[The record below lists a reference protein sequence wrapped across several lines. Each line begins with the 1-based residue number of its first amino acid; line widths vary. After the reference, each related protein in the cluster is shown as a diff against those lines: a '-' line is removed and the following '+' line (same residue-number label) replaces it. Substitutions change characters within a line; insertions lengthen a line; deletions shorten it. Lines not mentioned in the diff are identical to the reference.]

1 MFSFGAGPP
10 PSTFAAAAAGGGG
23 NGSLRDH
30 SRVAAAAA
38 SADHRA
44 ARPPSKFSK
53 RSPIPKRVPDSPSH
67 APPVG
72 LRGASAPTESSS
84 PASPSKALGAQS
96 SAAPQLAR
104 RWPSNFVKRSP
115 ITKPARPAGQG
126 GDASHQLPLPLEDE
140 PEQVLQKKPSSRKAG
155 TSPVAEASAAEGP
168 SPLASLPVA
177 EDLARKTVQELKQLA
192 KERGHKG
199 YSKLNKGQLVELLDA
214 AH

>member
-10 PSTFAAAAAGGGG
+10 PSTAGGG

-30 SRVAAAAA
+30 NRVAAAAA

-44 ARPPSKFSK
+44 AGRPARPPSTFAK
-53 RSPIPKRVPDSPSH
+53 RSPIPKRALDSPPHGSP
-67 APPVG
+67 AG
-72 LRGASAPTESSS
+72 LRGASPPSQSSS
-84 PASPSKALGAQS
+84 QASPSKASSAKS

-115 ITKPARPAGQG
+115 ITKPARPAGQD
-126 GDASHQLPLPLEDE
+126 GDASHQLPQPLEDE
-140 PEQVLQKKPSSRKAG
+140 PEQVLQKKPSSRKTG
-155 TSPVAEASAAEGP
+155 TLLAAEAAAAEAP
-168 SPLASLPVA
+168 SSLASLPVA